1 MHASCVVLCGPA
13 ARKGVLRFG
22 IGKRLSERARAAD
35 WHAHLGAGD
44 GTAREA
50 GPQPIRVSVV
60 PVDPE
65 SMSTFVDL
73 CTVNNVDS
81 RSAFRP

>member
-1 MHASCVVLCGPA
+1 MLRAERYVQS
-13 ARKGVLRFG
+13 ARGG
-22 IGKRLSERARAAD
+22 TCDDTQERS
-35 WHAHLGAGD
+35 
-44 GTAREA
+44 
-50 GPQPIRVSVV
+50 SVV